1 LALNSHNS
9 PTPLG
14 HFILIR
20 DQPVLSYVHL
30 FVLQCLRIS
39 NSVKQQYTT
48 GEIVS
53 LVSVECQRIQDAF
66 AFSQELLSFFLIMIF
81 GLYELWNPMGY
92 DHENDGPLNILKIQY
107 NDYFSYITF

>member
-1 LALNSHNS
+1 MTIFLRSNFAVVFQRACLGRKL
-9 PTPLG
+9 LG

-53 LVSVECQRIQDAF
+53 LVSVECQRIQEQYSLCLA
-66 AFSQELLSFFLIMIF
+66 A
-81 GLYELWNPMGY
+81 GY
-92 DHENDGPLNILKIQY
+92 IPLGTCGFHNQL
-107 NDYFSYITF
+107 N